1 MEKGYTP
8 LHYWAGLIKIPEPV
22 AIEYYSYNL
31 FSGGVNAKKFFFLFF
46 IAIALGSTLILLSRT
61 TNDTPE
67 DRTTNYDVG
76 YTADD
81 ELSPLLDIPDRKTI
95 NFGVS
100 ISETGRFS
108 VEGKNVVQGY
118 NLWQEHVNKTG
129 GIKIGTKSYQVNIK
143 YYDDNS
149 NIETVKKNIN
159 RLIKKDKVDFI
170 LGPFTSGFNLAA
182 SQITEKHGM
191 IMIESAGASDSIFTR
206 NQQFTFATQTSAS
219 WWFKDFFDMISQV
232 KPTPGTYALVTPDK
246 LFTRSA
252 AKGVQIWAATKKIQE
267 VYYQVID
274 RETDNFI
281 PFLLEM
287 VSKKP
292 DIIILTSHYQ
302 DAVKFSRQLSKIK
315 ELKPQAVVMT
325 IGPSETNYVHD
336 VGDASEG
343 MIGITQWVPNS
354 SFKGPVFGTPR
365 DYVKEFM
372 NKYGQ
377 MPDYQDAT
385 SSAGGIIYQ
394 LALEKCTSLNAK
406 ELIKNIRNLDVETFY
421 GRVKYDSRGMNI
433 GHKMALVQ
441 IQQGKIKTIWPPE
454 AAESTI
460 KFPLYNKY

>member
-1 MEKGYTP
+1 MQ
-8 LHYWAGLIKIPEPV
+8 
-22 AIEYYSYNL
+22 
-31 FSGGVNAKKFFFLFF
+31 KKVFLLFF
-46 IAIALGSTLILLSRT
+46 IAIALGSTLILLSYK
-61 TNDTPE
+61 TNDTPR
-67 DRTTNYDVG
+67 DQTIKHNTGN
-76 YTADD
+76 TSDD
-81 ELSPLLDIPDRKTI
+81 KLSPLPNTPNKKTI

-118 NLWQEHVNKTG
+118 NLWQEHINKTG
-129 GIKIGTKSYQVNIK
+129 GIKIGTKSYRINIK
-143 YYDDNS
+143 YYNDNS
-149 NIETVKKNIN
+149 NVETVKKNIN

-191 IMIESAGASDSIFTR
+191 IMIESGGASDSIFTR
-206 NQQFTFATQTSAS
+206 GHQFAFATQTSAS
-219 WWFKDFFDMISQV
+219 WWFKDFFDLISQL
-232 KPTPGTYALVTPDK
+232 KPAPRTYALITPDK
-246 LFTRSA
+246 LFTRSV

-267 VYYQVID
+267 VYYQIID

-302 DAVKFSRQLSKIK
+302 DAVSFSRQLSTVK

-325 IGPSETNYVHD
+325 IGPSETNYIQD

-343 MIGITQWVPNS
+343 MIGITQWVPKS

-365 DYVKEFM
+365 DYVKKFM
-372 NKYGQ
+372 GKYGQ
-377 MPDYQDAT
+377 MPSHQNAT

-394 LALEKCTSLNAK
+394 LALEKCTTLNAK

-421 GRVKYDSRGMNI
+421 GRIKYNSRGMNI

-441 IQQGKIKTIWPPE
+441 IQQGKMKTIWPPE

-460 KFPLYNKY
+460 NFPLHSKY